1 MSVGTMCDSSE
12 VSINLADLMKHLESR
27 DSRLSTVELSLQTI
41 EDTVQ
46 IWSRI
51 TQDGLADLSVQ
62 VKAAT
67 QGGHFMQQKHSATKV
82 DDYSQVCERLSNVEK
97 QVQTMQ
103 TTAQNVLALSARI
116 SKAEH
121 QLLELQASIQD
132 IQVKHPQEVQKR
144 HDVLSERLN
153 VVSELC
159 SLLTLNQEKLRAQF
173 QTVNVPDSKNETG
186 VSPNFSAPTLS
197 RRTLTATMH
206 SSSSGSVPA
215 RESPRQQLL
224 FRADGL
230 PQLQEQCQCQEH
242 TLCSSRAPQQQK
254 NSKGKDATLPQ
265 AIEKIASISGNQL
278 LSTRVPSKVKTTTFS
293 AGGCHLA
300 ARVNLCDMNREVF
313 SLVSPAQNYRV
324 VNQEPTCTH
333 LITPRHPF

>member
-27 DSRLSTVELSLQTI
+27 DSRLSVVESCLRKI
-41 EDTVQ
+41 DEREQ

-116 SKAEH
+116 SNAEH

-242 TLCSSRAPQQQK
+242 TLCSSRAPQP
-254 NSKGKDATLPQ
+254 KGKDATLPQ